1 MKHFTI
7 AELCASD
14 TARARGIDNTPPS
27 GMMLALTTLI
37 EKLLDPIRE
46 AWGGPITVNSGCR
59 CQKLN
64 TTVGGAATSQ
74 YLLGEAADIAVGS
87 QADNRRLFEL
97 VVSLQKE
104 GKIAFDQLIDESNYK
119 WVHISY
125 RQGRNRGHGGGTDGA
140 CKILR
145 TFYSPFYSL

>member
-27 GMMLALTTLI
+27 GVTLALTTLI

-46 AWGGPITVNSGCR
+46 AWGGPITVNSGYR

-64 TTVGGAATSQ
+64 AAVGGAVTSQ
-74 YLLGEAADIAVGS
+74 HLRGEAADITVGS
-87 QADNRRLFEL
+87 PAQNKQLFEL
-97 VVSLQKE
+97 IVSLQKE
-104 GKIAFDQLIDESNYK
+104 GKIEFDQLIDESNYA

-125 RQGRNRGHGGGTDGA
+125 RQGRNRGQVLHL
-140 CKILR
+140 K
-145 TFYSPFYSL
+145 